1 MFGVPTVPCG
11 SRDLHEYHGD
21 GTTTCPGV
29 YPWDLTLTDLFGTGT
44 AHEHDTFD
52 DLDRLARANGVAGG
66 THATDDPHRRG
77 GHVIIGGTL
86 HTCPRALRLMHSGQW
101 LGPGQDAPRLT
112 DRERESD
119 RQASIYYGR
128 P

>member
-11 SRDLHEYHGD
+11 SREVHPYHGD

-29 YPWDLTLTDLFGTGT
+29 YPWDLTLADLFGTGT
-44 AHEHDTFD
+44 AHEHATFD
-52 DLDRLARANGVAGG
+52 DLDQLARANGVVGG

-77 GHVIIGGTL
+77 GHVVIDGAL
-86 HTCPRALRLMHSGQW
+86 HVGPARRLAHSGQW
-101 LGPGQDAPRLT
+101 VAPGQDLT
-112 DRERESD
+112 TIDSERESD

-128 P
+128 A